1 MTQPVQ
7 YQFVIIINMKA
18 ALRIGPHKERF
29 LTKKYKDPSGV
40 LVSIRR
46 DSVKKFKKY
55 IFTLILAALLTLGIS
70 YYSISCKAP
79 ELLIKETIEQSLK
92 GNFNSLSVN
101 EGNKQILHDFFTN
114 DNSIPNSELN
124 YSIDI
129 VTNQKVKK
137 EFIVYMERIN
147 YNGDNQINNVVNGT
161 LYFRLEKS
169 SVIKYI
175 ITDVQ
180 ILKALQIVA

>member
-1 MTQPVQ
+1 M
-7 YQFVIIINMKA
+7 
-18 ALRIGPHKERF
+18 
-29 LTKKYKDPSGV
+29 
-40 LVSIRR
+40 
-46 DSVKKFKKY
+46 KKFKKY